1 MIVSRQNRTLKDI
14 RRLRRSKGAR
24 APAAHALLEGP
35 HLLAAAL
42 EAGTPIETV
51 VATAEFLASP
61 AGRDLAAALPC
72 LPLTVEPRLLDELAD
87 SDSPRGLLAVVR
99 LPRGGAETLPV
110 RPGGI
115 YLYVEGLQDPGNLGA
130 LARVAEAAGAAG
142 MALSAGTVHPNH
154 PRALRASAGSLLR
167 LPVAVGV
174 DPDLLDRHL
183 RGPLATAGD
192 LGTAGDAGDAGDDRD
207 TGDRRVQ
214 ANSGVHGAH
223 FRAPR
228 WMALVPR
235 GGVVLYD
242 ALRDAPGGT
251 IVLALGA
258 EGPGVSP
265 ALLERA
271 SFRLTIPVMPP
282 VESLNATVAAAL
294 TLFELRRRRGFE
306 DG

>member
-24 APAAHALLEGP
+24 ALLEGP
-35 HLLAAAL
+35 HLLVAAL
-42 EAGTPIETV
+42 DAGTPIETV

-87 SDSPRGLLAVVR
+87 SDSPRGLLAVAR

-110 RPGGI
+110 RPGGT

-174 DPDLLDRHL
+174 EPDLLDRHL
-183 RGPLATAGD
+183 RGPLGSAGNLDAAGD
-192 LGTAGDAGDAGDDRD
+192 VSAAGAAGDAGDAGDHR
-207 TGDRRVQ
+207 
-214 ANSGVHGAH
+214 AHAAHGVHGAH

-228 WMALVPR
+228 WIALVPR
-235 GGVVLYD
+235 GGVDLYD

-271 SFRLTIPVMPP
+271 SVRITIPVAPA

-294 TLFELRRRRGFE
+294 TLFELRRRRGIE
-306 DG
+306 GGDR

>member
-24 APAAHALLEGP
+24 ALLEGP

-42 EAGTPIETV
+42 DAGSAIETV
-51 VATAEFLASP
+51 LATVEFLASP

-72 LPLTVEPRLLDELAD
+72 IPLTVEARLLDELAD
-87 SDSPRGLLAVVR
+87 SDSPRGLLAVAR

-110 RPGGI
+110 RPGGT

-174 DPDLLDRHL
+174 EPDLLDRHL
-183 RGPLATAGD
+183 RGPLGSAGD
-192 LGTAGDAGDAGDDRD
+192 LDAAGDVGAAGAAGDYRAHAAHGL
-207 TGDRRVQ
+207 
-214 ANSGVHGAH
+214 HGAH

-228 WMALVPR
+228 WIALVPR
-235 GGVVLYD
+235 GGVGLYD

-271 SFRLTIPVMPP
+271 SVRLTIPVAPP

-306 DG
+306 GGDR